1 MPPTKFEEATAV
13 APRGGVDGAYRAQI
27 GEEWN
32 CPVVPH
38 GGLVT
43 ATVVRAM
50 IAELGEPNQS
60 LRSVTT
66 VFAAQVM
73 AGPVDIDVT
82 VLRRGRSISQLSAT
96 ARTPGAD
103 AGHSTV
109 AVFGAQRAGFAFTDT
124 APPAVPPPHEC
135 PSFRDPPPAD
145 RDFAQDV
152 HMNFWEHLEGRP
164 ASGHA
169 PWEPYVP
176 TTSRRAAWYR
186 FDEPPMLDDG
196 RLDPLAVVTMCDT
209 MPGAVSERMGRRDQV
224 YLPPSCDLTV
234 HVLDDAHTEWVLAV
248 NQARYAGGGYASTEM
263 EIWDANCERLVAYG
277 TQQMFFVF
285 PDGPPPP
292 DQRVPRT
299 A

>member
-1 MPPTKFEEATAV
+1 MPPTPFEEATAV
-13 APRGGVDGAYRAQI
+13 EVRGDADGAYRAHI
-27 GEEWN
+27 DEEWN

-43 ATVVRAM
+43 AAVVRAM
-50 IAELGEPNQS
+50 IAELAEPAQS

-66 VFAAQVM
+66 VFAAQVT
-73 AGPVDIDVT
+73 AGPIDIDVT

-96 ARTPGAD
+96 ARTPGAG
-103 AGHSTV
+103 AGHATV
-109 AVFGAQRAGFAFTDT
+109 AVFGAPRAGFQFTDT
-124 APPAVPPPHEC
+124 APPVVPPPHEC
-135 PSFRDPPPAD
+135 PSFRDPPPPEVN
-145 RDFAQDV
+145 FAQDV

-164 ASGHA
+164 ASGHP
-169 PWEPYVP
+169 PWESYLP
-176 TTSRRAAWYR
+176 TTSERAAWYR

-209 MPGAVSERMGRRDQV
+209 MPGAVSERMGRRDQG

-234 HVLDDAHTEWVLAV
+234 HVLDDGYTEWVLAV
-248 NQARYAGGGYASTEM
+248 NRARYAGGGYASTEM
-263 EIWDANCERLVAYG
+263 EIWDANCAHLLAYG

-292 DQRVPRT
+292 EERVPRT
-299 A
+299 E

>member
-1 MPPTKFEEATAV
+1 MAPTKFHQATAV
-13 APRGGVDGAYRAQI
+13 VPRGDADGAYRAHI
-27 GEEWN
+27 GDEWN

-38 GGLVT
+38 GGLVA

-50 IAELGEPNQS
+50 ITELAEPDQS

-66 VFAAQVM
+66 VFAAPVT

-103 AGHSTV
+103 AGHATV
-109 AVFGAQRAGFAFTDT
+109 AVFGAGRAGFEFTDAT
-124 APPAVPPPHEC
+124 PPIVPPPHEC
-135 PSFRDPPPAD
+135 PSFRDPPPMNS
-145 RDFAQDV
+145 DFAQDV

-164 ASGHA
+164 ASGHP
-169 PWEPYVP
+169 PWESYVP
-176 TTSRRAAWYR
+176 TTSERAAWYR
-186 FDEPPMLDDG
+186 FDEPPMLDD

-209 MPGAVSERMGRRDQV
+209 MPGAVSERMGRRGQM

-234 HVLDDAHTEWVLAV
+234 HVLDDARTEWVLAV
-248 NQARYAGGGYASTEM
+248 NRARYAGDGYASTEM
-263 EIWDANCERLVAYG
+263 EIWDAHCEHLVAYG

-285 PDGPPPP
+285 PEGPPPP
-292 DQRVPRT
+292 HERIPRT
-299 A
+299 E